1 MEFRPITRAPGAF
14 QQSVAPEEIEAI
26 CRRAFGTDTKVTSAT
41 ELGTG
46 MYNTTYRVTVEG
58 QERTVILRIAPGP
71 ERQFTSERAL
81 MRNEYASL
89 PYLAALAPLMPR
101 VLSVDFTHEIIGRD
115 YMVQSLLDGIP
126 ATEHLRTYPRS
137 AWPVYYRQLGE
148 IARRVHDVRGPF
160 FGPITGPAYGR
171 WSEAVA
177 AALEDIATDLEGVG
191 HDAADVRKVIT
202 AAHHHQGVLD
212 EIIEPRMIA
221 GDLWL
226 PNTQL
231 DHKAPE
237 PAITGTYDFDR
248 TWWGDPAA
256 DWTIRM
262 VMAKSDER
270 QAFWETYGPS
280 IQSEDAVLRQKIYEA
295 RHLGA
300 IRLERHRLGNHNGVR
315 ASYDAMAEVL
325 AAVA

>member
-1 MEFRPITRAPGAF
+1 MTPRRCLPLGVFG
-14 QQSVAPEEIEAI
+14 PEL
-26 CRRAFGTDTKVTSAT
+26 DVP
-41 ELGTG
+41 LP
-46 MYNTTYRVTVEG
+46 
-58 QERTVILRIAPGP
+58 ILRIAPEP

-89 PYLAALAPLMPR
+89 PYLTALAPLMPR
-101 VLSVDFTHEIIGRD
+101 VLAADFTHEIVGRD

-137 AWPVYYRQLGE
+137 TWAVYYRQLGE
-148 IARRVHDVRGPF
+148 IARRVHHVRGPA
-160 FGPITGPAYGR
+160 FGPITGPTYGR

-177 AALEDIATDLEGVG
+177 ASLKDIAADLEGTG
-191 HDAADVRKVIT
+191 LDASDVRTVIM
-202 AAHHHQGVLD
+202 AAHHHQPVLD
-212 EIIEPRMIA
+212 EITEPRMLA

-231 DHKAPE
+231 DHQSPH
-237 PAITGTYDFDR
+237 PVITGTYDFDR

-262 VMAKSDER
+262 VLAKSDER
-270 QAFWETYGPS
+270 QAFWETYGPLN
-280 IQSEDAVLRQKIYEA
+280 QSEDTRWRQKIYEA

-300 IRLERHRLGNHNGVR
+300 LRLERHRLGNSEGVR
-315 ASYDAMAEVL
+315 NSYKSMAQIL
-325 AAVA
+325 ATVA